1 MTFVRAS
8 IRGLCLTGLL
18 LVGSCITHGSAS
30 TQAGGPLT
38 SGQWVARLVPLGS
51 SLGVRGDV
59 RLTPLRSG
67 MRIQFDLRAITPRAR
82 HPWVIRTG
90 RCGETN
96 SRDVSTRAGAYVEGG
111 ADGYSK
117 LTANISVALE
127 GGEDYHLVL
136 AQSPALPDTY
146 IACGPLLPMG

>member
-8 IRGLCLTGLL
+8 VRGLCFFGLL
-18 LVGSCITHGSAS
+18 FAGGCLTHGSAS
-30 TQAGGPLT
+30 TIDGGPLT
-38 SGQWVARLVPLGS
+38 SGQWVARLAPLGS
-51 SLGVRGDV
+51 SLGVRGDA
-59 RLTPLRSG
+59 RLTPLREG
-67 MRIQFDLRAITPRAR
+67 MRIQFDLRSITPRAR

-96 SRDVSTRAGAYVEGG
+96 SKDVSARAGAFVEGG
-111 ADGYSK
+111 ADGYAK
-117 LTANISVALE
+117 LTANITLALE
-127 GGEDYHLVL
+127 PGQDYHLVL